1 MLLTSTVFVKQKTP
15 PTLSMLP
22 VVISTPTGVITNT
35 MSRRKLLSA
44 RVINNAEIFK
54 HDQKDLK
61 IKKMISKNKIE
72 NLRERSTDNSR
83 NTHQKFRKPNLEI
96 QVDSIVQ
103 NNNEFSDD
111 KNQNQFK
118 FKNST
123 PNTLEVESE
132 TKGLVCSEQKVRVK
146 LSKHAQMIMDKLR
159 IKNPGCAYEDN
170 SINASKAREE
180 EKGNLTREE
189 YDQSRPMTTRI
200 YDGEDD
206 QQLVMQY
213 PNPCSP
219 KHEEVNRMSVEAG
232 LERISKDKFEN
243 ESENDIGQDQFSM
256 IIKNSEGEESDYA
269 FASQL
274 ASSGEEFSN
283 QAYQSYDEDDDC
295 MTVIEKE

>member
-1 MLLTSTVFVKQKTP
+1 M
-15 PTLSMLP
+15 
-22 VVISTPTGVITNT
+22 TG
-35 MSRRKLLSA
+35 K
-44 RVINNAEIFK
+44 VINNAEIFK

-72 NLRERSTDNSR
+72 NLRERSADNNR

-103 NNNEFSDD
+103 SNNDLSDD

-159 IKNPGCAYEDN
+159 IKNPGCVYEDN
-170 SINASKAREE
+170 SIKASKANEE
-180 EKGNLTREE
+180 EKGNFYREE

-213 PNPCSP
+213 PNSSSP
-219 KHEEVNRMSVEAG
+219 KHREVNRMSVEAG

-243 ESENDIGQDQFSM
+243 DSENDIGQEQFSM
-256 IIKNSEGEESDYA
+256 IIKNSEGDESDYA

-274 ASSGEEFSN
+274 ASPGEELIN
-283 QAYQSYDEDDDC
+283 QVYQSYDDDD
-295 MTVIEKE
+295 E